1 MNVKETDQVG
11 ADEVKREV
19 DSKDLLMCVKMSET
33 LQLLQHNQLQFVAYC
48 RAGKQELWAQ
58 ARLKQLLLLATADEE
73 QMLRR
78 G

>member
-33 LQLLQHNQLQFVAYC
+33 L
-48 RAGKQELWAQ
+48 
-58 ARLKQLLLLATADEE
+58 
-73 QMLRR
+73 
-78 G
+78 